1 MNSAYSTW
9 KDLIVGVPQGSVL
22 GPLLFNIYFND
33 LFFILEE
40 TESINYA
47 DDTNLYACDMDLSN
61 SIRKLECDALIAIEW
76 FECNYMKLNNDKCH
90 FILAG
95 NKHEHLWVNVG
106 DSKIWETA
114 SEKIL
119 GETIDCNL
127 KFEEHVE
134 SILASAG
141 KKLTALARMSHIL
154 KFSKMRLRIKSFVD
168 SQFSYCPLIWMFCS
182 WSLNNKINKLQ
193 GRALRILYKD
203 YDSSFED
210 LLEKDN
216 SDKIHDCNIKLLAK
230 EVYKV
235 ENNILPNVLGSFIT
249 KRDLQYNLR
258 HASTFLRDRVSPLH
272 TVPNR

>member
-1 MNSAYSTW
+1 
-9 KDLIVGVPQGSVL
+9 
-22 GPLLFNIYFND
+22 
-33 LFFILEE
+33 
-40 TESINYA
+40 
-47 DDTNLYACDMDLSN
+47 
-61 SIRKLECDALIAIEW
+61 
-76 FECNYMKLNNDKCH
+76 MKLNSDKCH
-90 FILAG
+90 FIVAG

-106 DSKIWETA
+106 DCKIWETA

-119 GETIDCNL
+119 GLTIDCNL

-154 KFSKMRLRIKSFVD
+154 KFSKMRLLIKSFVD

-182 WSLNNKINKLQ
+182 RSLNNKINKLQ
-193 GRALRILYKD
+193 GRALCILYKD

-216 SDKIHDCNIKLLAK
+216 SDKIHDRNIKLFAK
-230 EVYKV
+230 EVYKI
-235 ENNILPNVLGSFIT
+235 ENNILPNLLGSFIT

-258 HASTFLRDRVSPLH
+258 HASTFLKDKVSTTSYGTESVRIFGPKIWDLLPYDIKYAENLDSFQAKIKNSKLENCPC
-272 TVPNR
+272 TLCKTFIEGVGFL